1 MLCMVPQI
9 FSSLIAALSHRLF
22 ASEGVRVFFRSWG
35 GGILKSGCLQSYLE
49 DGDGTDGD
57 QDDDPDVHFG
67 GQPSAVVG
75 IVVLIV
81 FLRMVQ
87 HVVIVPPSVLILH
100 TQTAGH
106 FCCLQ
111 EKVCVMTTCRRSS
124 VKPDSNIIVVVLW
137 M

>member
-1 MLCMVPQI
+1 MLGATNI
-9 FSSLIAALSHRLF
+9 FQSDSGTFTSLVLTQRGACVSQKL
-22 ASEGVRVFFRSWG
+22 G
-35 GGILKSGCLQSYLE
+35 GEILKSGCLQSYLE

-100 TQTAGH
+100 TQAAGH
-106 FCCLQ
+106 FCCL
-111 EKVCVMTTCRRSS
+111 
-124 VKPDSNIIVVVLW
+124 
-137 M
+137 